1 MAGKRSNPPEEPS
14 GGNEW
19 LPTYADMVTL
29 LFAFFVL
36 LFALSQ
42 IDVQRFNLLVV
53 ALSNRGAT
61 ADQIIEIGQELNLF
75 NEDDIDFNDPLIP
88 LPIGPDAITSS
99 MQTIADEISDY
110 LDASG
115 VAESVQIV
123 VGDDYLFLRFLDD
136 LLFAGNSAAILPQ
149 NLELLNFVGWSLRSI
164 QDEIGMIRID
174 GHTATIIGMEG
185 TYHVSD
191 RILSTDRAN
200 AILRYFEDVV
210 GIEGEKLSALGFG
223 RFRPLP
229 DSDNL
234 TEEGRRRNRRIEI
247 MITSVDGVA
256 LQLDNIYERL
266 VEVP

>member
-1 MAGKRSNPPEEPS
+1 MAQRRSDPPEEPS

-61 ADQIIEIGQELNLF
+61 ADQIIEIGQEYNLF
-75 NEDDIDFNDPLIP
+75 NQDDIDFNDPLIP
-88 LPIGPDAITSS
+88 LPIGPEPITSD
-99 MQTIADEISDY
+99 MQAAAERIADY
-110 LDASG
+110 LAESG
-115 VAESVQIV
+115 VAESVNIV
-123 VGDDYLFLRFLDD
+123 YGEDYIFIRFMDD

-149 NLELLNFVGWSLRSI
+149 NIELLNFVGWSLRSI
-164 QDEIGMIRID
+164 QDDIAMIRID
-174 GHTATIIGMEG
+174 GHTATIIGQEG

-210 GIEGEKLSALGFG
+210 GIEGSKLSALGFG

-229 DSDNL
+229 DSDNE

-247 MITSVDGVA
+247 MITSEDGVA

-266 VEVP
+266 VE

>member
-1 MAGKRSNPPEEPS
+1 MANKRDSGPPEEPS

-61 ADQIIEIGQELNLF
+61 ADQIIEIGQEMNLF
-75 NEDDIDFNDPLIP
+75 NQDEIDFNDPLIP
-88 LPIGPDAITSS
+88 LPIGPDPITSN
-99 MQTIADEISDY
+99 MQTIADEIADY

-115 VAESVQIV
+115 VAESVNIV
-123 VGDDYLFLRFLDD
+123 AGDDYIFIRFMDD
-136 LLFAGNSAAILPQ
+136 LLFAGNSSAILPQ

-164 QDEIGMIRID
+164 QEDIGMIRID
-174 GHTATIIGMEG
+174 GHTATILGMEG

-210 GIEGEKLSALGFG
+210 GIDGGKLSALGFG
-223 RFRPLP
+223 RFRPIAEN
-229 DSDNL
+229 D
-234 TEEGRRRNRRIEI
+234 TEEERRRNRRIEI
-247 MITSVDGVA
+247 MITAVDGVA

-266 VEVP
+266 VE